1 MHVFV
6 FCVLL
11 TGLGEKSQFL
21 IFLARVDDFVRRGY
35 ITVAFFLITICSV
48 IRYLVKIKDA
58 ATTN

>member
-11 TGLGEKSQFL
+11 TGLGEKTQFL
-21 IFLARVDDFVRRGY
+21 IFLAHVDDFACRGY
-35 ITVAFFLITICSV
+35 ITIVFFVITICSV